1 MPINFMMKV
10 RIAIEKKVPKMERKN
25 TLKVKSQSITV
36 LILHSVSSIFYP
48 LSFTFYYR
56 ACQLKTIFD

>member
-36 LILHSVSSIFYP
+36 FNLPDRSSIFCP
-48 LSFTFYYR
+48 LSFTFY
-56 ACQLKTIFD
+56 